1 MPRINKSICSSE
13 RAITDNAYDKYMK
26 YEKAVRVR
34 TQKTFTITLSD
45 NSYEYLN
52 TCCDV
57 INKKYGFYPTRQQQS
72 DMVQRLL
79 MKPKAPIEY

>member
-1 MPRINKSICSSE
+1 MPKINKPIDYKANE
-13 RAITDNAYDKYMK
+13 NYMR
-26 YEKAVRVR
+26 YEKAGRVR

-45 NSYEYLN
+45 SSYEYLN

-72 DMVQRLL
+72 DMVQKLL

>member
-1 MPRINKSICSSE
+1 MPRINKTIDYKANE
-13 RAITDNAYDKYMK
+13 NYMR
-26 YEKAVRVR
+26 YEKTVRVR

-72 DMVQRLL
+72 DMVQKLL

>member
-1 MPRINKSICSSE
+1 MPKINKTIDYKANENYMNYE
-13 RAITDNAYDKYMK
+13 R
-26 YEKAVRVR
+26 AVRVK

-57 INKKYGFYPTRQQQS
+57 
-72 DMVQRLL
+72 
-79 MKPKAPIEY
+79 

>member
-1 MPRINKSICSSE
+1 MPKINKTIDYKANENYMNYE
-13 RAITDNAYDKYMK
+13 R
-26 YEKAVRVR
+26 AVRVK

-52 TCCDV
+52 T
-57 INKKYGFYPTRQQQS
+57 YGFMPTRQQQS
-72 DMVQRLL
+72 DMVQKLL